1 MPEIFEQALTVGSES
16 IDVNGHVNNVEYV
29 RWMQLVAGG
38 HSAAQGGDDA
48 RDQAAG
54 GTWVARSHFIEYLQP
69 AFAGDVVIVKT
80 WVSDF
85 RKVRSKRKYKM
96 VRQSDGAVLARAE
109 TEWVFV
115 NIATGRPISAFA
127 EVIASFPIV
136 PDEREP

>member
-1 MPEIFEQALTVGSES
+1 MPEIYEHVLTVGPEA

-29 RWMQLVAGG
+29 KWMQLVAVA
-38 HSAAQGGDDA
+38 HSAAQGWDDA
-48 RDQAAG
+48 RYQQAG

-69 AFAGDVVIVKT
+69 AFAGEEVLIKT

-96 VRQSDGAVLARAE
+96 LRKSDGAVLARAE

-115 NIATGRPISAFA
+115 NIATGRPVSAFA
-127 EVIASFPIV
+127 EVVASFPIV
-136 PDEREP
+136 PEDREP